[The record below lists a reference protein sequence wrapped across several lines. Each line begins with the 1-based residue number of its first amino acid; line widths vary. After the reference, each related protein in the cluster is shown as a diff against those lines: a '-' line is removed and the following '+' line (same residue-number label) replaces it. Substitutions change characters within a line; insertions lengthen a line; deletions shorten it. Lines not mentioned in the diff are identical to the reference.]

1 MSTAYTLPLPSPRES
16 PRERAR
22 PVETPHIEIVSTRR
36 QRKARPRVI
45 YALVAVAGLFV
56 ILMAQLMISIVLSG
70 GAYQISSL
78 QNQQKNL
85 ARDQQTLTESL
96 HVLESPQNL
105 AARATGLGMVLD
117 GTGAGWLRLS
127 DGAVL
132 QAPTGSG
139 TATAADPSAQAL
151 ITNALLTPEVLASEA
166 STAKAPDAGT
176 PAAGAGGAGAPAAGA
191 ATGSVTSGAIPSP
204 TTH

>member
-1 MSTAYTLPLPSPRES
+1 MSTAYTLPLQPPREA
-16 PRERAR
+16 PNRH
-22 PVETPHIEIVSTRR
+22 PNPHIEIVSTRR

-45 YALVAVAGLFV
+45 YALVAVGGLFV

-78 QNQQKNL
+78 QAEQKNL

-96 HVLESPQNL
+96 HVLQSPQNL

-117 GTGAGWLRLS
+117 GTGAGWMRLS

-139 TATAADPSAQAL
+139 SATSADPTAQAL
-151 ITNALLTPEVLASEA
+151 ITNALLTPEVLAGEA
-166 STAKAPDAGT
+166 STAKAPDPGT
-176 PAAGAGGAGAPAAGA
+176 PAAGAVGTGAPVAGTPA
-191 ATGSVTSGAIPSP
+191 GTATSGGIPSP

>member
-1 MSTAYTLPLPSPRES
+1 MSTAYTLPLQPTREA
-16 PRERAR
+16 PNRHPA
-22 PVETPHIEIVSTRR
+22 PHIEIVSTRR

-45 YALVAVAGLFV
+45 YALVAVGGLFV

-70 GAYQISSL
+70 GAYQISTL
-78 QNQQKNL
+78 QAQQKNL

-117 GTGAGWLRLS
+117 GTGAGWMRLS
-127 DGAVL
+127 DGAIL

-139 TATAADPSAQAL
+139 SATTADPTAQAL
-151 ITNALLTPEVLASEA
+151 ITNALLTPDVLAGEA
-166 STAKAPDAGT
+166 ATAKAPDPGT
-176 PAAGAGGAGAPAAGA
+176 PAAGAVASGTPVAGVPA
-191 ATGSVTSGAIPSP
+191 GSDTSGGIPSP

>member
-1 MSTAYTLPLPSPRES
+1 MSTAYTLPLQPLRES
-16 PRERAR
+16 PDAHPRRTEA
-22 PVETPHIEIVSTRR
+22 PHIEIVSTRR
-36 QRKARPRVI
+36 QRRARPRVV
-45 YALVAVAGLFV
+45 YALVAVGGLFL

-78 QNQQKNL
+78 QSQQKNL

-96 HVLESPQNL
+96 HVLQSPQNL

-139 TATAADPSAQAL
+139 SATSADPTAQAL
-151 ITNALLTPEVLASEA
+151 ITNALITPELLASEA
-166 STAKAPDAGT
+166 STAKAPDPGT
-176 PAAGAGGAGAPAAGA
+176 PAAGATATGAPSAGTAA
-191 ATGSVTSGAIPSP
+191 GSVTSGAIPSP